1 MLDLEFVNLMTKLNK
16 VYKEGT
22 FDSPGLP
29 PGGWEGGGVK
39 FCIRSTPLQ
48 V

>member
-29 PGGWEGGGVK
+29 PGGEAGGFK